1 MSGLEYTM
9 DSELDELRASFQTSL
24 RAANRSDR
32 TQELRGKVIGYYI
45 DWLEAN
51 DHEPTLETLNRDN
64 IQQWTGDLSE
74 RLADVTVA
82 GYFAGLRRFC
92 NWLVEEGELDSSPM
106 KGLPLP
112 QTVAKPVPILDDT
125 ELALLLKACA
135 GRSFQCRRDEAL
147 IRFLLD
153 CGVRVSEACRL
164 TRENLNIRDESALVH
179 GKGSK
184 LRAVYFGAKTAVAL
198 DRYMRER
205 SKHRFASQEFVF
217 LTQRGPLSGDGA
229 RELLR
234 TRARQAGLEGRMHPH
249 RFRHTFAHDFLLA
262 GGQERDLK
270 RLAGWTS
277 DVMLER
283 YGQSAADVRA
293 RQASK
298 RLRRGDRV

>member
-1 MSGLEYTM
+1 M
-9 DSELDELRASFQTSL
+9 DSELDALRASFQTAL

-32 TQELRGKVIGYYI
+32 TQELRGKVIGYYVA
-45 DWLEAN
+45 WLEAN
-51 DHEPTLETLNRDN
+51 DLEPNLKALNRDN
-64 IQQWTGDLSE
+64 IQRWTGDLSQ
-74 RLADVTVA
+74 RLEDVTVA

-92 NWLVEEGELDSSPM
+92 NWLTEEGELDVSPM

-112 QTVAKPVPILDDT
+112 QTTAKPVPILDDS

-135 GRSFQCRRDEAL
+135 GRSFQCRRDEAF

-153 CGVRVSEACRL
+153 CGVRVSEACKL
-164 TRENLNIRDESALVH
+164 TRDNLNIRDESALVT
-179 GKGSK
+179 GKGDK

-198 DRYMRER
+198 DRYIRER
-205 SKHRFASQEFVF
+205 SKHRYASEPFVF
-217 LTQRGPLSGDGA
+217 LTQRGALSGDGA
-229 RELLR
+229 REMLR